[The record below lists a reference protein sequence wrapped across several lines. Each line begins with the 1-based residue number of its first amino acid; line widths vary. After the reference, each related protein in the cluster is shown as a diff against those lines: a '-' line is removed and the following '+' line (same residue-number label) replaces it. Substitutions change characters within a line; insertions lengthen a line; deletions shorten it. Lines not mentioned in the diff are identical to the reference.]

1 MTLGGFAPLGYN
13 GARGAAPGGMAS
25 FSVVM
30 RKRASSAFLRGG
42 SILGLILGGAG
53 CGADEEP
60 GAAAAGCRALSGSAW
75 TPSVSGTGEG
85 NRDGA
90 VVIYSTEV
98 TASAQSFI
106 GWAQSGGLVSV
117 NIPMDVDLG
126 ASGSLSLVADV
137 SGISAGLVGG
147 GIPYLVSLNDGN
159 GNEFVNRTTADA
171 AMYTCSSC
179 SLNSPPT
186 SPSAFF
192 SSSHYENHQW
202 PYPDRVSV
210 NTFPTCNWA
219 SGSPACAFNS
229 NFFSSGKLYTGSSG
243 HVYVANYKLVSDSYS
258 SLSGKTANL
267 KVKVI
272 RKLDATAASGALD
285 VNLIL
290 VGTDTISASRTS
302 AGQTNLN
309 GLVGQVH
316 THLSQAGSGAKLGKV
331 SAYEWTCE
339 AGGDAY
345 ASLDI
350 DDLDAM
356 IGNGS
361 TVVSGSS
368 ERRALNLFIVSS
380 ITDGGSNTGV
390 LGIAGMIGG
399 PPTFGTGTAGVVAAH
414 YGDLEAMT
422 AGTYEFVD
430 FGQTLAHEIG
440 HFLGMN
446 HPTEQYKAFGTST
459 HDFIPDSPTC
469 ENPSTSAANSYDTN
483 GDSVNDT
490 FRFTL
495 GSCLADT
502 LVQPTGSSC
511 SSTCTPYN
519 SATGVFCASNVHCEF
534 NYLMWYTQKNFHE
547 TAAQGDGNKIST
559 NGGAIVNYHPLIQ

>member
-1 MTLGGFAPLGYN
+1 MGGI
-13 GARGAAPGGMAS
+13 PGRYE
-25 FSVVM
+25 V
-30 RKRASSAFLRGG
+30 RKRALRAFLRGG
-42 SILGLILGGAG
+42 SVLGLLLAGSACGSEESGSTAAAGAG
-53 CGADEEP
+53 CQP
-60 GAAAAGCRALSGSAW
+60 LSGTAW
-75 TPSVSGTGEG
+75 VPSVSGAGEG

-98 TASAQSFI
+98 TASGQSFI

-126 ASGSLSLVADV
+126 ASGSLTLVAEVD
-137 SGISAGLVGG
+137 GITAGLVGG
-147 GIPYLVSLNDGN
+147 GIPYLVSLNDGSA
-159 GNEFVNRTTADA
+159 GGGKELVNRPTPDA
-171 AMYTCSSC
+171 AMYTCSTC

-192 SSSHYENHQW
+192 SSSHYESHQW
-202 PYPDRVSV
+202 PYPDRVGV
-210 NTFPTCNWA
+210 NTFPTCNWS
-219 SGSPACAFNS
+219 SGSPACSFNS
-229 NFFSSGKLYTGSSG
+229 TFFSGGKLFSSASG
-243 HVYVANYKLVSDSYS
+243 HVYVAQYKLVSDSYS
-258 SLSGKTANL
+258 SLSGKSANL

-285 VNLIL
+285 VNVIL

-302 AGQTNLN
+302 AGKANLD
-309 GLVGQVH
+309 GLLGQVH
-316 THLSQAGSGAKLGKV
+316 THLSQAGSGAKLGNV
-331 SAYEWTCE
+331 GAYEWTCE

-350 DDLDAM
+350 DDQDAM
-356 IGNGS
+356 IRDGK

-380 ITDGGSNTGV
+380 ITDGGSNTGI

-414 YGDLEAMT
+414 YGDLESMAT
-422 AGTYEFVD
+422 GTYDYVD
-430 FGQTLAHEIG
+430 FGITLAHEIG

-446 HPTEQYKAFGTST
+446 HPTEQYKAFGVST
-459 HDFIPDSPTC
+459 HDFVPDTPTC

-502 LVQPTGSSC
+502 FVQPTGSSC
-511 SSTCTPYN
+511 SSTCAPYN
-519 SATGVFCASNVHCEF
+519 SVTGVFCASNVHCEF

-547 TAAQGDGNKIST
+547 TVGQGDGNKISA
-559 NGGAIVNYHPLIQ
+559 NGGAIVNYHPLVQ